1 MEDPFEKNAQGRT
14 SLFDAA
20 ARGDLGMVEKII
32 YSLPGTGFYPA
43 RLAILTL
50 QDNAGLTAADVAEQH
65 GHIEI
70 AELLRGDIGRM
81 EYYE

>member
-1 MEDPFEKNAQGRT
+1 MGDPFEKDTHGRT

-20 ARGDLGMVEKII
+20 ARGDLAMVEKII

-43 RLAILTL
+43 RLALLTL

-65 GHIEI
+65 GHTEI
-70 AELLRGDIGRM
+70 AQLLRSDIGRM
-81 EYYE
+81 EYFE